1 MSYYEA
7 ARKVRM
13 QAAEIIPMPKE
24 KLYEAPWVPGESA
37 PAGNTA
43 VTLSYFEVARKAKE
57 QREILY
63 DSPWVSWER
72 VPAGNAKAWI
82 QQLRFFDR
90 WLFLVTDE
98 SGRNYMECSNDEYCY
113 RLIENAFPQTMVVG
127 YRNQGAIEIP
137 QAAVK
142 TSI

>member
-1 MSYYEA
+1 MSYHEA

-13 QAAEIIPMPKE
+13 QAVEKIEMPKE
-24 KLYEAPWVPGESA
+24 KLYESPWIPGESA
-37 PAGNTA
+37 QAGNMA
-43 VTLSYFEVARKAKE
+43 VTLSYYEVARKTKE
-57 QREILY
+57 HREILY

-72 VPAGNAKAWI
+72 VPAGNSKAWI
-82 QQLRFFDR
+82 QQLKFFDR

-98 SGRNYMECSNDEYCY
+98 FGRNYMECSNDEYCY
-113 RLIENAFPQTMVVG
+113 RLIENTFPQTMVIG

-137 QAAVK
+137 QTAVK